1 MLGSHDCWAILIADR
16 LGLKQDY
23 HPPPTPSARG
33 RQKIDRNLNGLPGG

>member
-23 HPPPTPSARG
+23 HPPHAFGTRASE
-33 RQKIDRNLNGLPGG
+33 N